1 MLVDITPQNLEKLRK
16 DKGWSRKD
24 AADKL
29 GCSDNLVAKW
39 EQGDRIPSLNF
50 FYEMSDLYNVEFIM
64 RSAVKHPKYNQ
75 ASSPGDRE

>member
-1 MLVDITPQNLEKLRK
+1 MLVDLTPENLEKLR
-16 DKGWSRKD
+16 DSKGWSRKD

-50 FYEMSDLYNVEFIM
+50 LYKMSDVYSMEFII
-64 RSAVKHPKYNQ
+64 RSAVKHPKHDPDAEQ
-75 ASSPGDRE
+75 ED